1 MRKRLSRR
9 HLASVVGRLGE
20 VEGLSDSSLGNM
32 VGRGQLLFATV
43 TVLGPVVRA
52 SFPFGGLSGWLCGI
66 SSQVSQEGLHLCH
79 TDGMV
84 CISRAL
90 FGRLEHRVAISI
102 SNNTVALYPLV
113 AFEVAAIAVE
123 ISGHLHDG

>member
-1 MRKRLSRR
+1 MRRRLSRR
-9 HLASVVGRLGE
+9 HLASIVGRLGE

-32 VGRGQLLFATV
+32 VGRGQLLSATV
-43 TVLGPVVRA
+43 AVLGSVVGA

-66 SSQVSQEGLHLCH
+66 GSQVCQEGLHLSH

-90 FGRLEHRVAISI
+90 FGCLKHRVAISI
-102 SNNTVALYPLV
+102 SNDTIALYTLV
-113 AFEVAAIAVE
+113 AFEMAPITVE
-123 ISGHLHDG
+123 VSGYLHDR